1 MLQNRSTKEKP
12 KKKQA
17 KQNKTKP
24 TPQNSYKSGW
34 NYQLFPVD
42 FSIPISE
49 WKEQAQDGQ

>member
-1 MLQNRSTKEKP
+1 MLQNRSTKEK

-24 TPQNSYKSGW
+24 TPPNSYKSGW
-34 NYQLFPVD
+34 KYQLFPVD

-49 WKEQAQDGQ
+49 WKKQAQDGQ